1 MNYSN
6 DSSNFQS
13 RFLTGMFLVAMPGMM
28 DQRFDRAVIYL
39 CAHSDDGAM
48 GIIINKP
55 AEDIVFPELL
65 QQLEIIPEKP
75 SISLPSQAGNMKV
88 LRGGP
93 VETSRGFVLHS
104 VPVEPIEGSVTAGD
118 EIRLSATIDIL
129 KAIARGQG
137 PDEAIFAL
145 GYAGWASGQLESEI
159 QDNGWMICPLDR
171 KILFD
176 QEFDSK
182 YVRALGSLGIDPA
195 ISLAVI
201 TPENKL
207 PVPMWNPI

>member
-1 MNYSN
+1 
-6 DSSNFQS
+6 
-13 RFLTGMFLVAMPGMM
+13 MFLVAMPGMM

-48 GIIINKP
+48 GIIVNKP

-195 ISLAVI
+195 MLSPLAGHA
-201 TPENKL
+201 
-207 PVPMWNPI
+207 

>member
-48 GIIINKP
+48 GIIVNKP

-176 QEFDSK
+176 QEFDTK
-182 YVRALGSLGIDPA
+182 YIRAMGSLGIDPA
-195 ISLAVI
+195 MLSPLAGHA
-201 TPENKL
+201 
-207 PVPMWNPI
+207 

>member
-6 DSSNFQS
+6 DSNNFQS

-137 PDEAIFAL
+137 PEDAIFAL

-176 QEFDSK
+176 QEFDTK
-182 YVRALGSLGIDPA
+182 YIRAMGSLGIDPA
-195 ISLAVI
+195 MLSPLAGHA
-201 TPENKL
+201 
-207 PVPMWNPI
+207 

>member
-159 QDNGWMICPLDR
+159 QDNGWMICPMNR

-176 QEFDSK
+176 QEFDTK
-182 YVRALGSLGIDPA
+182 YTRAMGSLGIDPA
-195 ISLAVI
+195 MLSPLAGHA
-201 TPENKL
+201 
-207 PVPMWNPI
+207 

>member
-6 DSSNFQS
+6 DSNNFQS

-145 GYAGWASGQLESEI
+145 GYAGGASGQLESEI

-195 ISLAVI
+195 MLSPLAGHA
-201 TPENKL
+201 
-207 PVPMWNPI
+207 

>member
-6 DSSNFQS
+6 DSNNFQS

-195 ISLAVI
+195 MLSPLAGHA
-201 TPENKL
+201 
-207 PVPMWNPI
+207 

>member
-48 GIIINKP
+48 GIIVNKP

-137 PDEAIFAL
+137 PEDAIFAL

-195 ISLAVI
+195 MLSPLAGHA
-201 TPENKL
+201 
-207 PVPMWNPI
+207 

>member
-48 GIIINKP
+48 GIIVNKP

-137 PDEAIFAL
+137 PNEAIFAL

-195 ISLAVI
+195 MLSPLAGHA
-201 TPENKL
+201 
-207 PVPMWNPI
+207 

>member
-48 GIIINKP
+48 GIIVNKP
-55 AEDIVFPELL
+55 AEDIVFPDLL

-171 KILFD
+171 KVLFD
-176 QEFDSK
+176 QEFDTK
-182 YVRALGSLGIDPA
+182 YLRALGSLGIDPA
-195 ISLAVI
+195 MLSPLAGHA
-201 TPENKL
+201 
-207 PVPMWNPI
+207 

>member
-176 QEFDSK
+176 QEFDTK
-182 YVRALGSLGIDPA
+182 YLRALGSLGIDPA
-195 ISLAVI
+195 MLSPLAGHA
-201 TPENKL
+201 
-207 PVPMWNPI
+207 

>member
-6 DSSNFQS
+6 DSNNFQS

-176 QEFDSK
+176 QEFDTK
-182 YVRALGSLGIDPA
+182 YIRAMGSLGIDPA
-195 ISLAVI
+195 MLSPLAGHA
-201 TPENKL
+201 
-207 PVPMWNPI
+207 

>member
-195 ISLAVI
+195 MLSPLAGHA
-201 TPENKL
+201 
-207 PVPMWNPI
+207 

>member
-6 DSSNFQS
+6 DSNNFQS

-159 QDNGWMICPLDR
+159 QDNGWMICPMNR

-176 QEFDSK
+176 QEFDTK
-182 YVRALGSLGIDPA
+182 YIRAMGSLGIDPA
-195 ISLAVI
+195 MLSPLAGHA
-201 TPENKL
+201 
-207 PVPMWNPI
+207 

>member
-1 MNYSN
+1 MNISN
-6 DSSNFQS
+6 DSGNFQS

-39 CAHSDDGAM
+39 CAHSNDGAM

-176 QEFDSK
+176 QEFDTK
-182 YVRALGSLGIDPA
+182 YLRALGSLGIDPA
-195 ISLAVI
+195 MLSPLAGHA
-201 TPENKL
+201 
-207 PVPMWNPI
+207 

>member
-1 MNYSN
+1 MNISN
-6 DSSNFQS
+6 DSGNFQS

-159 QDNGWMICPLDR
+159 QDNGWMICPMNR

-176 QEFDSK
+176 QEFDTK
-182 YVRALGSLGIDPA
+182 YIRAMGSLGIDPA
-195 ISLAVI
+195 MLSPLAGHA
-201 TPENKL
+201 
-207 PVPMWNPI
+207 

>member
-137 PDEAIFAL
+137 PNEAIFAL

-195 ISLAVI
+195 MLSPLAGHA
-201 TPENKL
+201 
-207 PVPMWNPI
+207 

>member
-145 GYAGWASGQLESEI
+145 GYAGWASGQRESEI

-195 ISLAVI
+195 MLSPLAGHA
-201 TPENKL
+201 
-207 PVPMWNPI
+207 

>member
-1 MNYSN
+1 MNISN
-6 DSSNFQS
+6 DSGNFQS

-137 PDEAIFAL
+137 PEDAIFAL

-159 QDNGWMICPLDR
+159 QDNGWMICPMNR

-176 QEFDSK
+176 QEFDTK
-182 YVRALGSLGIDPA
+182 YIRAMGSLGIDPA
-195 ISLAVI
+195 MLSPLAGHA
-201 TPENKL
+201 
-207 PVPMWNPI
+207 

>member
-1 MNYSN
+1 MKYSN
-6 DSSNFQS
+6 DSNNFQS

-159 QDNGWMICPLDR
+159 QDNGWMICPMNR

-176 QEFDSK
+176 QEFDTK
-182 YVRALGSLGIDPA
+182 YIRAMGSLGIDPA
-195 ISLAVI
+195 MLSPLAGHA
-201 TPENKL
+201 
-207 PVPMWNPI
+207 

>member
-1 MNYSN
+1 MNISN
-6 DSSNFQS
+6 DSGNFPS

-28 DQRFDRAVIYL
+28 DQRFERAVIYL
-39 CAHSDDGAM
+39 CAHSSDGAM

-55 AEDIVFPELL
+55 AEDIVFAELL
-65 QQLEIIPEKP
+65 QQLEIIPENP
-75 SISLPSQAGNMKV
+75 SLSLTSQAAIMKV

-104 VPVEPIEGSVTAGD
+104 EPSEPLPGSIMAGD

-129 KAIARGQG
+129 KAIARGHG

-176 QEFDSK
+176 QEFETK
-182 YVRALGSLGIDPA
+182 YLRALGSLGIDPA
-195 ISLAVI
+195 MLSPFAGHA
-201 TPENKL
+201 
-207 PVPMWNPI
+207 

>member
-48 GIIINKP
+48 GIIVNKP

-171 KILFD
+171 KVLFD
-176 QEFDSK
+176 QEFDTK
-182 YVRALGSLGIDPA
+182 YIRALGSLGIDPA
-195 ISLAVI
+195 MLSPLAGHA
-201 TPENKL
+201 
-207 PVPMWNPI
+207 

>member
-28 DQRFDRAVIYL
+28 DQRFDRDVIYL

-195 ISLAVI
+195 MLSPLAGHA
-201 TPENKL
+201 
-207 PVPMWNPI
+207 

>member
-48 GIIINKP
+48 GIIVNKP

-159 QDNGWMICPLDR
+159 QDNGWMICPMNR

-176 QEFDSK
+176 QEFDTK
-182 YVRALGSLGIDPA
+182 YTRAMGSLGIDPA
-195 ISLAVI
+195 MLSPLAGHA
-201 TPENKL
+201 
-207 PVPMWNPI
+207 

>member
-48 GIIINKP
+48 GIIVNKP

-75 SISLPSQAGNMKV
+75 SISLPSQAGNMRV

-182 YVRALGSLGIDPA
+182 YVRALGSLGVDPA
-195 ISLAVI
+195 MLSPLAGHA
-201 TPENKL
+201 
-207 PVPMWNPI
+207 

>member
-1 MNYSN
+1 MNISN
-6 DSSNFQS
+6 DSGNFQS

-39 CAHSDDGAM
+39 CAHSNDGAM

-176 QEFDSK
+176 QEFDTK
-182 YVRALGSLGIDPA
+182 YIRAMGSLGIDPA
-195 ISLAVI
+195 MLSPLAGHA
-201 TPENKL
+201 
-207 PVPMWNPI
+207 

>member
-6 DSSNFQS
+6 DSNNFQS

-48 GIIINKP
+48 GIIVNKP

-176 QEFDSK
+176 QEIDSK

-195 ISLAVI
+195 MLSPLAGHA
-201 TPENKL
+201 
-207 PVPMWNPI
+207 

>member
-48 GIIINKP
+48 GIIVNKP

-182 YVRALGSLGIDPA
+182 YGRALGSLGIDPA
-195 ISLAVI
+195 MLSPLAGHA
-201 TPENKL
+201 
-207 PVPMWNPI
+207 

>member
-1 MNYSN
+1 MNISN
-6 DSSNFQS
+6 DSGNFQS

-48 GIIINKP
+48 GIIVNKP

-137 PDEAIFAL
+137 PEDAIFAL

-195 ISLAVI
+195 MLSPLAGHA
-201 TPENKL
+201 
-207 PVPMWNPI
+207 

>member
-6 DSSNFQS
+6 DSNNFQS
-13 RFLTGMFLVAMPGMM
+13 RFLNGMFLVAMPGMM

-137 PDEAIFAL
+137 PEDAIFAL

-159 QDNGWMICPLDR
+159 QGNGWMICPLDR

-195 ISLAVI
+195 MLSPLAGHA
-201 TPENKL
+201 
-207 PVPMWNPI
+207 

>member
-13 RFLTGMFLVAMPGMM
+13 RFLTGMFLVAMPGLM

-195 ISLAVI
+195 MLSPLAGHA
-201 TPENKL
+201 
-207 PVPMWNPI
+207 

>member
-1 MNYSN
+1 MNISN
-6 DSSNFQS
+6 DSGNFQS

-48 GIIINKP
+48 GIIVNKP

-195 ISLAVI
+195 MLSPLAGHA
-201 TPENKL
+201 
-207 PVPMWNPI
+207 

>member
-13 RFLTGMFLVAMPGMM
+13 CFLTGMFLVAMPGMM

-195 ISLAVI
+195 MLSPLAGHA
-201 TPENKL
+201 
-207 PVPMWNPI
+207 

>member
-1 MNYSN
+1 MN
-6 DSSNFQS
+6 DSNNFQS

-159 QDNGWMICPLDR
+159 QDNGWMICPMNR

-176 QEFDSK
+176 QEFDTK
-182 YVRALGSLGIDPA
+182 YIRAMGSLGIDPA
-195 ISLAVI
+195 MLSPLAGHA
-201 TPENKL
+201 
-207 PVPMWNPI
+207 

>member
-1 MNYSN
+1 MNISN
-6 DSSNFQS
+6 DSANFQS

-48 GIIINKP
+48 GIIVNKP

-104 VPVEPIEGSVTAGD
+104 VPAEPIEGSVTAGD

-171 KILFD
+171 KVLFD
-176 QEFDSK
+176 QEFDTK
-182 YVRALGSLGIDPA
+182 YLRALGSLGIDPA
-195 ISLAVI
+195 MLSPLAGHA
-201 TPENKL
+201 
-207 PVPMWNPI
+207 

>member
-1 MNYSN
+1 MDYSN

-48 GIIINKP
+48 GIIVNKP

-195 ISLAVI
+195 MLSPLAGHA
-201 TPENKL
+201 
-207 PVPMWNPI
+207 

>member
-6 DSSNFQS
+6 DSNNFQS

-137 PDEAIFAL
+137 PEDAIFAL

-195 ISLAVI
+195 MLSPLAGHA
-201 TPENKL
+201 
-207 PVPMWNPI
+207 

>member
-48 GIIINKP
+48 GIIVNKP

-171 KILFD
+171 KVLFD
-176 QEFDSK
+176 QEFDTK
-182 YVRALGSLGIDPA
+182 YLRALGSLGIDPA
-195 ISLAVI
+195 MLSPLAGHA
-201 TPENKL
+201 
-207 PVPMWNPI
+207 

>member
-48 GIIINKP
+48 GIIVNKP

-129 KAIARGQG
+129 KAIALDQG

-195 ISLAVI
+195 MLSPLAGHA
-201 TPENKL
+201 
-207 PVPMWNPI
+207 

>member
-6 DSSNFQS
+6 DSGNFQS

-137 PDEAIFAL
+137 PEDAIFAL

-159 QDNGWMICPLDR
+159 QDNGWMICPMNR

-176 QEFDSK
+176 QEFDTK
-182 YVRALGSLGIDPA
+182 YIRAMGSLGIDPA
-195 ISLAVI
+195 MLSPLAGHA
-201 TPENKL
+201 
-207 PVPMWNPI
+207 

>member
-6 DSSNFQS
+6 DSNNFQS

-48 GIIINKP
+48 GIIVNKP

-145 GYAGWASGQLESEI
+145 GYAGWTSGQLESEI

-176 QEFDSK
+176 QEFDTK
-182 YVRALGSLGIDPA
+182 YIRAMGSLGIDPA
-195 ISLAVI
+195 MLSPLAGHA
-201 TPENKL
+201 
-207 PVPMWNPI
+207 